1 MSLYCNHTI
10 KYQSISIPFRKNREA
25 ENNAGLS
32 HTKVIS
38 LLCDLTS
45 SAVQPLRLREVEAR
59 LAVWAG
65 AKAAAEAARREATTN
80 LYMMDGMMALTR
92 ETENE
97 K

>member
-45 SAVQPLRLREVEAR
+45 SAVQPLRLREVDVRPAD
-59 LAVWAG
+59 WAG
-65 AKAAAEAARREATTN
+65 ANAAAEVARRAAIAS
-80 LYMMDGMMALTR
+80 LYMIDGLMALSR
-92 ETENE
+92 
-97 K
+97 